1 MNHFIYLQ
9 EIFIYNKQSKIFRG
23 AAQPAA
29 AADLAKAQR
38 ENAGLRF

>member
-1 MNHFIYLQ
+1 MKIEQIYFIKS
-9 EIFIYNKQSKIFRG
+9 F

>member
-1 MNHFIYLQ
+1 M
-9 EIFIYNKQSKIFRG
+9 EKNK

-38 ENAGLRF
+38 ENAGLRIENSC